1 MSLYTTFHFKHIL
14 HGSLRERNR
23 NRQTQRERGRER
35 ERERLRDR
43 EISSKPIIK
52 SLAAQDIR
60 IFE

>member
-23 NRQTQRERGRER
+23 NRQTHTERER

>member
-23 NRQTQRERGRER
+23 NRQTQRER

-60 IFE
+60 NFE